1 MARARGLRLAG
12 RCQEGGAEPV
22 RLGQAGSADGTR
34 NFACFIRSQTHGE
47 DFAQSV
53 LFRQTWP
60 THFLSHKKRLCVY
73 KKSLTSFHFLFTRS
87 PALKVEAELFPE
99 KCPHVPGKV
108 SNQRHPADT
117 GAGKQRLDMKARSL
131 KIEKTGDFFK
141 GKIIPRI
148 RIAGQWL
155 EQAGFKPGQRVEI
168 RFEQPGILTLR
179 SLEQAKEV
187 AL

>member
-1 MARARGLRLAG
+1 MRAVETRMARARGLRLAG

-131 KIEKTGDFFK
+131 KIEKTGIFSK
-141 GKIIPRI
+141 
-148 RIAGQWL
+148 
-155 EQAGFKPGQRVEI
+155 
-168 RFEQPGILTLR
+168 
-179 SLEQAKEV
+179 AKSSRASASPVNGWSRPDSNPVSASKSVSSSPES
-187 AL
+187 